1 MQKSIQWYIAQHE
14 RIEREINDK
23 ILNIIKKEIYE
34 IDPKIIIE
42 DYLDIGRVYIKYN
55 NFKFQFTYYY
65 FNNTLYLRGYGKTN
79 AYAYVVGRYSE
90 EEQKNREKSYT
101 YVRNIVKQCLEKE
114 ICSAKMNLK

>member
-42 DYLDIGRVYIKYN
+42 DYIDIGRVHIRYN

-65 FNNTLYLRGYGKTN
+65 FNNTLHFRGYGERKDK
-79 AYAYVVGRYSE
+79 YYE
-90 EEQKNREKSYT
+90 EKSYA
-101 YVRNIVKQCLEKE
+101 RS
-114 ICSAKMNLK
+114 CSTFRCWVIQSI